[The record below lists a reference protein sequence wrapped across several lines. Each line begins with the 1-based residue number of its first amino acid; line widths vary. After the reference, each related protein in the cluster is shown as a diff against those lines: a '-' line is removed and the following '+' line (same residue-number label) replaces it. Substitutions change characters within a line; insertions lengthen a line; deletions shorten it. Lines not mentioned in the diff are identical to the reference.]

1 MTLLLSATTPLASP
15 PLQGLT
21 PLSSRLPKTPLVDS
35 LNAQTGGARKP
46 LAPLDLSLKAKLN
59 PEAVL
64 AHRPNCK

>member
-21 PLSSRLPKTPLVDS
+21 PLSSRPPKTPLVDS
-35 LNAQTGGARKP
+35 LNAQTGGARNP
-46 LAPLDLSLKAKLN
+46 LAPLDLSRKAKLN